1 MKLGSLCK
9 SKTNKKKQLNKNKNT
24 EKGEKKKIKQNKK

>member
-9 SKTNKKKQLNKNKNT
+9 SKTNKKKT
-24 EKGEKKKIKQNKK
+24 IKQKQKHGKSEEKENKAK